1 MGQGQVGYDETHE
14 CFQACLFLQH
24 SYNLNQSLI
33 FGCICNVVLCP
44 CVSTAER
51 QKNDDDKKNNSAQQR
66 EGSRG
71 GGGAAAAVANGH
83 GTEKRE
89 KPRSLLRGTH
99 CRAAHPNAARGRGR
113 EDTMQYSL
121 WN

>member
-1 MGQGQVGYDETHE
+1 MLSGLSVSKEQLH
-14 CFQACLFLQH
+14 
-24 SYNLNQSLI
+24 NLNQSLI

-51 QKNDDDKKNNSAQQR
+51 QKNDDDKKKNNSAQQR

-99 CRAAHPNAARGRGR
+99 CSAAR
-113 EDTMQYSL
+113 EDEEEKTQCNILFGINSL
-121 WN
+121 SLLQDHLI